1 MIKQFQE
8 ERRTQNSMMKLI
20 YLNKVFQIIPC
31 LFQNM
36 DFSIVFSRESFYI
49 FPYLRFMMLSSLL
62 HNNISVLTSILHHLP
77 ELSFFIDQ
85 LPRFTLLND
94 LPTLHHN
101 HLVIVCNRVQS
112 VGYRYHGC
120 FCKFFPNYLLNEGI
134 SLHVHIRSGLVQNQ
148 KLVFSEESSCQA
160 KKLPLV
166 NVYSNQVVP
175 GPSVLWS

>member
-1 MIKQFQE
+1 
-8 ERRTQNSMMKLI
+8 
-20 YLNKVFQIIPC
+20 
-31 LFQNM
+31 M

-101 HLVIVCNRVQS
+101 HLVIVCNRV
-112 VGYRYHGC
+112 
-120 FCKFFPNYLLNEGI
+120 
-134 SLHVHIRSGLVQNQ
+134 
-148 KLVFSEESSCQA
+148 
-160 KKLPLV
+160 
-166 NVYSNQVVP
+166 
-175 GPSVLWS
+175 